1 MEVVIAAGLMG
12 GVALGVM
19 QLNQN
24 TTNMQREAGYSGA
37 IQSMESEVQKFLLNS
52 DVCYATLRHDDD
64 DPLDFSA
71 GDSINPTNKS
81 VNIPVIQFA
90 QRNEITGKLEN
101 INPVQEFHDNNGA
114 VPSDS
119 NAGTMSGRLVFRK
132 LYVTKLEWLGD
143 SIPGVDPYDTKKIPD
158 KLQLRQAKLTLKG
171 EFEKRPCAACGDRKA
186 KTSGER
192 PRVVN
197 KFFYVNATLDTSNSN
212 TLIKCYSAEG
222 NAVVT
227 ALKASCEAIDFNQDG
242 DPDMKYDE
250 TKGECIPAEGTASCI
265 YGGSYATG
273 SSTNYTNPAT
283 GAKTCP
289 AGYTRVPA
297 GHFMRPEEKKCGKS
311 HCYNFYQQTYYNCV
325 KCRTTPGSSGLPK
338 SAGGAANGTNL
349 GVGLVN
355 GYAGCDGG
363 ACTATGGHTGGGC
376 ATDKSD
382 AECQAI
388 SSFHYAADMDGDG
401 CYESCYDYS
410 SGIPG
415 GSSTFTCLIDPTA
428 CSGSTG
434 RGSTSGSTRSGSAD
448 STLRRIP

>member
-52 DVCYATLRHDDD
+52 DVCYATLGD
-64 DPLDFSA
+64 LNFSA
-71 GDSINPTNKS
+71 GTSINPTNRS
-81 VNIPVIQFA
+81 VNVPVIQFA
-90 QRNEITGKLEN
+90 QRDEATGKLIAST
-101 INPVQEFHDNNGA
+101 INPVQELHDNNGA
-114 VPSDS
+114 VPPDS
-119 NAGTMSGRLVFRK
+119 NAGSMSGRLVFRK
-132 LYVTKLEWLGD
+132 LYVTNLEWLGD
-143 SIPGVDPYDTKKIPD
+143 SIPGKDPYDKTKN
-158 KLQLRQAKLTLKG
+158 LVLRQAKLTLKG
-171 EFEKRPCAACGDRKA
+171 EFEKRTCAACGNRNA
-186 KTSGER
+186 KSNGER

-242 DPDMKYDE
+242 DPDMEYDE
-250 TKGECIPAEGTASCI
+250 TKGECVPMEGTASCI

-325 KCRTTPGSSGLPK
+325 KCRTNPGSSGLPK

-349 GVGLVN
+349 GVGLVS

-376 ATDKSD
+376 ASDKSD

-401 CYESCYDYS
+401 CYESCFDYS

-434 RGSTSGSTRSGSAD
+434 RGTGSTRGGSTGKARYE
-448 STLRRIP
+448 L